1 VNTFPTIILDN
12 VTVCIVSLVT
22 VDKFII
28 LQNPEA
34 QSVNGIVNFAG
45 VSLAARSGSEVRGV
59 VGCSLGDLS
68 YPSVLP
74 WSIVMQPCGQGTAPA
89 GAGGYTCSTCASSS
103 YSDGGANF
111 PTCTKCPNQG
121 VSCAGGI
128 LILLPGFSRTQDGA
142 LTIDENTE
150 LNPCWA
156 IEGCWVNR
164 NLSDFNRAASH
175 THGCNEGYEGP
186 LCGVCSASKSY
197 AKAGGLCV
205 PCGNFYANLVV
216 VSFTPL
222 IIIALVAW
230 ISFYRKVEASS
241 KSQVLF
247 RILLTYVQTLGTLS
261 SIYLARGTA
270 RFRAMFGFTTA
281 AGDSP
286 LTLTPIQC
294 ILRPPYYL
302 RFIITVSLPFSV
314 AALVLIANLSSIT
327 VTRCRQ
333 SCCKRVKKIYVSSRS
348 IRSLSIN
355 DSNKDSNVK
364 TSSQS
369 DQSRGTPEVDESF
382 ISQLRADINRFF
394 KNQMW
399 VAPLI
404 FVLNAGYSSLTTT
417 SFNIFNCLPY
427 TVGGSTYLAQDLSV
441 KCYDG
446 LHNGFRGL
454 AGLLISFFG
463 AGFPLLFAYILRRQ
477 RTELSKPETFARF
490 GFLYDGYSIDRGM
503 FAWESAV
510 MVRKAA
516 VVMIGSLVKDEY
528 RQIFSSVSL
537 LAVTLYL

>member
-1 VNTFPTIILDN
+1 
-12 VTVCIVSLVT
+12 
-22 VDKFII
+22 
-28 LQNPEA
+28 
-34 QSVNGIVNFAG
+34 
-45 VSLAARSGSEVRGV
+45 
-59 VGCSLGDLS
+59 
-68 YPSVLP
+68 
-74 WSIVMQPCGQGTAPA
+74 M
-89 GAGGYTCSTCASSS
+89 
-103 YSDGGANF
+103 
-111 PTCTKCPNQG
+111 
-121 VSCAGGI
+121 
-128 LILLPGFSRTQDGA
+128 
-142 LTIDENTE
+142 
-150 LNPCWA
+150 
-156 IEGCWVNR
+156 
-164 NLSDFNRAASH
+164 
-175 THGCNEGYEGP
+175 
-186 LCGVCSASKSY
+186 
-197 AKAGGLCV
+197 

-216 VSFTPL
+216 VSFTQV

-348 IRSLSIN
+348 IRSLSISY
-355 DSNKDSNVK
+355 SNKDSNVK

-369 DQSRGTPEVDESF
+369 DQSSGTPEVDESF

-537 LAVTLYL
+537 LAVTLYLQTTYQPYEETQFN